1 MKICM
6 HAIFLALVMGI
17 VLLGTFIEPA
27 FGAYVS
33 GYPNLKA
40 TDLTLDPLAECTNDL
55 QCNATFLAGDI
66 VTFTGQL
73 LDRDGK
79 FVRDATVNIY
89 RLSGVQ
95 LQLLTSA
102 VTERDGTF
110 KAIWKAR
117 FMDQKSVDE
126 TFKQQIR
133 EVSTVFA
140 KFEDNDKYAASK
152 SGVLVITVKIPDV
165 LTHVATD
172 KHLYESGNTA
182 LIFVNFIQVEMNGS
196 SIKYGDF
203 IDPDSMRVT
212 YDGKPVELSKK
223 KQGSYTFVT
232 PALTVGHHQ
241 LVINPAKGGYN
252 TSVGFITVQVSGFF
266 GK

>member
-1 MKICM
+1 MICM
-6 HAIFLALVMGI
+6 HARFLALVIGI
-17 VLLGTFIEPA
+17 ILLGTFVEPA
-27 FGAYVS
+27 FGEYVS

-55 QCNATFLAGDI
+55 QCNATFHAGDT
-66 VTFTGQL
+66 VTFTGLL

-79 FVRDATVNIY
+79 FVGDAKVNIY
-89 RLSGVQ
+89 RFSGVE
-95 LQLLTSA
+95 LQLLTSG

-110 KAIWKAR
+110 KATWKAR
-117 FMDQKSVDE
+117 FMGQKSVDE

-140 KFEDNDKYAASK
+140 KFEGDDKYAASK
-152 SGVLVITVKIPDV
+152 SRVFVVTVKIPDV

-172 KHLYESGNTA
+172 KRLYESGSSA
-182 LIFVNFIQVEMNGS
+182 LIFVNFIQVEMNGN
-196 SIKYGDF
+196 SIKYGGF

-223 KQGSYTFVT
+223 KHGSYTFVT
-232 PALTVGHHQ
+232 PELTVGHHQ

>member
-1 MKICM
+1 M
-6 HAIFLALVMGI
+6 HARFLALIIGI

-55 QCNATFLAGDI
+55 QCNATFHAGDT
-66 VTFTGQL
+66 VTFTGLL

-79 FVRDATVNIY
+79 FVRDAKVNIY
-89 RLSGVQ
+89 RLSGVE

-110 KAIWKAR
+110 KATWKAR
-117 FMDQKSVDE
+117 FMDLKSVDE

-140 KFEDNDKYAASK
+140 KFEGSDKYAASK
-152 SGVLVITVKIPDV
+152 SRMLVITVKIPDV

-172 KHLYESGNTA
+172 KQLYESGNSA

-196 SIKYGDF
+196 SIKYGGF
-203 IDPDSMRVT
+203 IDPDNMRVT

-232 PALTVGHHQ
+232 PSLTVGHHQ
-241 LVINPAKGGYN
+241 LLINSAKGGYN